1 MGEFCVR
8 IQNIA
13 IDYSLH
19 YAGLDFSNHC
29 SLASRWARGSF
40 PGQRAAVPERE
51 TAASGCGEPGRNPG
65 KNVFMADRLLA
76 TLANACRKWPAPK
89 RIKSEQVLGIQ
100 RETGHRIC
108 AGGEAVATPALLGS
122 HRQASSAIWT
132 LHDRATH
139 RLKACPG
146 VERLDGGSKIT

>member
-13 IDYSLH
+13 VEYSLH

-29 SLASRWARGSF
+29 SLASRWTRGSF
-40 PGQRAAVPERE
+40 PDQRTAFPERG
-51 TAASGCGEPGRNPG
+51 TAASRCGEPGGDPG

-76 TLANACRKWPAPK
+76 ALANAYRKRPATE
-89 RIKSEQVLGIQ
+89 RIKSEQALGIQ

-108 AGGEAVATPALLGS
+108 AGGKAVAAPALLGS
-122 HRQASSAIWT
+122 DRQLGSAVWA
-132 LHDRATH
+132 LHDRAAH

-146 VERLDGGSKIT
+146 VECLDGGSKVT